1 MDRKK
6 HLLARINPGTQHGL
20 EIGALC
26 NPIVPP
32 GAGHIEYVDHLPTEE
47 LRKKYATD
55 PNVDVARIVTVNYV
69 WGECT
74 LPEVV
79 GDRRFD
85 YVIASHVV
93 EHVPDP
99 IGWLREIAAVLSP
112 GGMLSLAIPD
122 KRWTFDCR
130 REVTSVSEMIESYF
144 EHRRRPTIRH
154 CVEQFGEA
162 AKVPGAVSAA
172 DLWQGKVSFDQIPLM
187 TPGLLEHLGEA
198 GMRSYFDAFRS
209 GTYLDAHCSVFTPF
223 SFVRILAVLAR
234 LRLLDYRVAYF
245 QQTCVNDIEF
255 FVTLE
260 KLPATLAAAAQV
272 ESIIQSL
279 PDLPAPLLDGE
290 VRALL
295 VAHLATEGVPGSED
309 SPAQDGTPITDDSQT
324 LARMARQFT
333 LAEAG
338 RRKAEADVNRLLAST
353 SWRITALLR
362 AVKRLV
368 SRKA

>member
-1 MDRKK
+1 MSTEP
-6 HLLARINPGTQHGL
+6 NPGTQHGL

-223 SFVRILAVLAR
+223 SFVRILAVAKTR
-234 LRLLDYRVAYF
+234 PRKTVRRLL
-245 QQTCVNDIEF
+245 T
-255 FVTLE
+255 T
-260 KLPATLAAAAQV
+260 
-272 ESIIQSL
+272 
-279 PDLPAPLLDGE
+279 
-290 VRALL
+290 
-295 VAHLATEGVPGSED
+295 
-309 SPAQDGTPITDDSQT
+309 
-324 LARMARQFT
+324 
-333 LAEAG
+333 
-338 RRKAEADVNRLLAST
+338 RRRLLA
-353 SWRITALLR
+353 WRDNSRWPKRAGGKRKPMLTVCWLR
-362 AVKRLV
+362 RHGE
-368 SRKA
+368 